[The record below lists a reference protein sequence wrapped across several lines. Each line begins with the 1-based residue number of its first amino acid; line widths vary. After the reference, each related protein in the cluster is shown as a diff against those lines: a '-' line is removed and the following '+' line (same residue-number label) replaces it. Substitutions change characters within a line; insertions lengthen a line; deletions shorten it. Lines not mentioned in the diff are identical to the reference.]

1 MDKPMTAPLACPD
14 DFSPLAVAANG
25 LLCRRCGRNFTSFG
39 GVIGLLPRQSLRE
52 GTAESRQL
60 VSYGATYSQ
69 RPDRPVVQP
78 FRELITRFGNAYLY
92 SWVRRSIE
100 KIAAHRSLAIL
111 DAACGEGIL
120 RRYVPQRHHYTGV
133 DFSSRPLERAFR
145 YHPADYFRAD
155 LTRLPFASATFDL
168 VISIQALQYL
178 QDPALAVSQIARV
191 LKPGGHFLVSV
202 PNAASIKYRCTGTPS
217 VQLREF
223 RRNDFLAMISD
234 EFEVKELDCRGLW
247 LPMPIFSIHIAGK
260 YREVLGLSWTS
271 IGIRKG

>member
-1 MDKPMTAPLACPD
+1 MDKPIAAALACPD

-25 LLCRRCGRNFTSFG
+25 LVCRRCGRNFTPLA
-39 GVIGLLPRQSLRE
+39 GVIGLLPQESSKE
-52 GTAESRQL
+52 GTAERRQL

-69 RPDRPVVQP
+69 RPDRPALQP
-78 FRELITRFGNAYLY
+78 LRELITRFGNAYLY

-111 DAACGEGIL
+111 DAGCGEGVL
-120 RRYVPQRHHYTGV
+120 RRYVPERHHYIGI
-133 DFSSRPLERAFR
+133 DFSSRPLERALR

-155 LTRLPFASATFDL
+155 LTRLPFASASFDL
-168 VISIQALQYL
+168 VISVQALQYL
-178 QDPALAVSQIARV
+178 QDPTLAVSQIARV
-191 LKPGGHFLVSV
+191 LKPGGHFLVTV
-202 PNAASIKYRCTGTPS
+202 PNAASIKYRWTGTPS
-217 VQLREF
+217 IQLQEF

-234 EFEVKELDCRGLW
+234 QFEVEELDCRGLW

-260 YREVLGLSWTS
+260 YRETRGLSWTG